1 MAIELRRDVRPLD
14 VALTG
19 LLLALGSWLM
29 ALDIPAATPA
39 HGRQPLLADPAPVP
53 LAMGRALGA
62 GTCRGR
68 GGAAVVITTHDLLFG
83 HMVRCGAGLPL
94 VFVLAFLSGFSRDRR
109 WVPALILTA
118 ATTAAV
124 LAYDT
129 AAGPELLPVALIII
143 AVLYGVGRVTR
154 SRAMLARS
162 YGHAPRTCGPAG
174 RAGRARGPR

>member
-29 ALDIPAATPA
+29 VLDITSGDAGTRVDSHSWLILPLF
-39 HGRQPLLADPAPVP
+39 LLAMVPV
-53 LAMGRALGA
+53 LWWRRHLVAVAA
-62 GTCRGR
+62 A
-68 GGAAVVITTHDLLFG
+68 AAVVMVAHDLLFG

-109 WVPALILTA
+109 WMPALILTA

-154 SRAMLARS
+154 SRAMLAEEL
-162 YGHAPRTCGPAG
+162 
-174 RAGRARGPR
+174 RARTEDL